1 MAVRGIEKRRGLVII
16 GDSRFAEI
24 AWEYFDAMSP
34 YRVDAFAVERQFL
47 RQETLLGLPVVPLDE
62 ISALFPPATH
72 DAFTAIVY
80 TELNRLRT
88 RLAAAAE
95 AMGYALASF
104 VSPHAVVARSA
115 KIGTHCFVFES
126 NVIQS
131 FVTIGRNSVLWSG
144 NHIGHHSR
152 IGENVFVAS
161 HVVISGGC
169 EIGDNCFLGVNAT
182 VANDLRIAEDCWI
195 GPGALISQNTQAGG
209 IYRAPASKLAKIR
222 APRFFKVKLPHSTD

>member
-1 MAVRGIEKRRGLVII
+1 MVDRGTEKTRGLVII
-16 GDSRFAEI
+16 GDSVFAEI

-47 RQETLLGLPVVPLDE
+47 RRGTLLGLPVIPLDE
-62 ISALFPPATH
+62 MPALFPPATH
-72 DAFTAIVY
+72 DVFAAIVY
-80 TELNRLRT
+80 TELNRLRA

-104 VSPHAVVARSA
+104 ISPHAVVARSA
-115 KIGTHCFVFES
+115 KIGSHCFIFES

-131 FVTIGRNSVLWSG
+131 FVTIGRNTVLWSG
-144 NHIGHHSR
+144 NHVGHHSR
-152 IGENVFVAS
+152 IGENVFVSS

-169 EIGDNCFLGVNAT
+169 EIGDNCFFGVNST

-195 GPGALISQNTQAGG
+195 GPGALISKNTKAGEMH
-209 IYRAPASKLAKIR
+209 RAPASELVKIS
-222 APRFFKVKLPHSTD
+222 APRFFKVTSPHSGD

>member
-1 MAVRGIEKRRGLVII
+1 MADPGIEKTRGLVII
-16 GDSRFAEI
+16 GDSVFAEI

-34 YRVDAFAVERQFL
+34 YRVEAFAVERQFL
-47 RQETLLGLPVVPLDE
+47 RQKTLLGLPVVPLDE
-62 ISALFPPATH
+62 LAALFSPTTH
-72 DAFTAIVY
+72 DAFAAIVY

-115 KIGTHCFVFES
+115 KIGPHCFVFEN

-131 FVTIGRNSVLWSG
+131 FVTIGRNTVLWSG

-152 IGENVFVAS
+152 IGENVFVSS

-182 VANDLRIAEDCWI
+182 IANDLRIAEDCWI
-195 GPGALISQNTQAGG
+195 GPGALISKNTQAGE
-209 IYRAPASKLAKIR
+209 IYRAPASELAKIS
-222 APRFFKVKLPHSTD
+222 APRFFKVKPPHLAD